1 MLCAIYKSKK
11 RDGMYLYVAKRN
23 YFDDVPEGLLQAF
36 GTPIFV
42 MLFNL
47 AGAKPLAQADKSEVL
62 RQIQTNSSK
71 TDRTFGLI
79 ILLHAAFLIKMLD
92 FTAM

>member
-23 YFDDVPEGLLQAF
+23 YFDDVPEGVRQAF

-42 MLFNL
+42 MLLNL
-47 AGAKPLAQADKSEVL
+47 AGTKPLAQADKSEVL
-62 RQIQTNSSK
+62 RQIQTNGFYLQMPKHEES
-71 TDRTFGLI
+71 
-79 ILLHAAFLIKMLD
+79 LLEQLKNS
-92 FTAM
+92 

>member
-23 YFDDVPEGLLQAF
+23 YFDDVPEGLRQAF

-47 AGAKPLAQADKSEVL
+47 EGAKPLAQADKSEVL
-62 RQIQTNSSK
+62 RQIQTNGFYLQMPKHEES
-71 TDRTFGLI
+71 
-79 ILLHAAFLIKMLD
+79 LLEQLKNS
-92 FTAM
+92 